1 MFLGFLHMSVRRRK
15 YSRDRVNIIFSEML
29 DLNKYF
35 LNCIPLTIEYAQQNL
50 FAFLMEVNTLWAEP
64 CLICWLPNPLAPAQ
78 CSLAKFAEW
87 MSTGLNSQLGAR
99 IDPVLHI
106 SLSSVMASVSALMT
120 FSSLLY
126 LWSSSFFFLNKILF
140 TNTLNYLFQKC
151 IETINPETVISCFLY
166 MIVLPNNCVR

>member
-126 LWSSSFFFLNKILF
+126 LWSSSFFFFKQNSFYKHMELSFSKMYWNYKPRNCHFLF
-140 TNTLNYLFQKC
+140 SVYD
-151 IETINPETVISCFLY
+151 CFA
-166 MIVLPNNCVR
+166 